1 MKKLFSV
8 GVMLFL
14 VALIECAGMKPVKQE
29 DLTIQQV
36 VEVPGFT
43 KYQIYDC
50 CKIWVAE
57 RFISAKTVIEHD
69 DRENCC
75 LIGNGIIKY
84 PCRGLECITKGDWQ
98 VYFTMRIDTKDG
110 KFRQTFRNLQLSWPA
125 RMDSLGYHPAYR
137 GPINTQEDLD
147 RIKPALLEM
156 ANQIKFAMGQ
166 EKMKADW

>member
-1 MKKLFSV
+1 MKKLFSF
-8 GVMLFL
+8 GLMLFL
-14 VALIECAGMKPVKQE
+14 VALIGCAGVQPVKQE
-29 DLTIQQV
+29 DLTIKQV

-43 KYQIYDC
+43 KHQIYDC

-57 RFISAKTVIEHD
+57 NFRSAKAVIEHD

-84 PCRGLECITKGDWQ
+84 PCHGLECIAKGDWQ
-98 VYFTMRIDTKDG
+98 VHFTMRIDTKDG
-110 KFRQTFRNLQLSWPA
+110 KFRQTFSNLQLSWPA
-125 RMDSLGYHPAYR
+125 RMDSLGYHSAYR
-137 GPINTQEDLD
+137 GPINTQGDLD

-166 EKMKADW
+166 EKVKEDW